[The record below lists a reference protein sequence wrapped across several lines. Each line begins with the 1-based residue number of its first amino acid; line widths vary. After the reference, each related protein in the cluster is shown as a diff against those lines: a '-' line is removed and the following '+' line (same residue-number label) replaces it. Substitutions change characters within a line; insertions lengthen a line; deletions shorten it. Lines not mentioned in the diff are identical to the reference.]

1 MSAAVDDT
9 AAALQRASIAPDTV
23 QNPAPLPPRP
33 TPPRIPPSFSRGR
46 IRPGFTLN
54 DIASSSSAGPSAG
67 GAEGAGLGAGRPSF
81 ADDPPRRQQPNNFCS
96 PFSNFSKIVSVPFHG
111 ALPIAHG
118 FSPQ

>member
-9 AAALQRASIAPDTV
+9 TAALQRASIAPDAV
-23 QNPAPLPPRP
+23 QNPVSVPPRP
-33 TPPRIPPSFSRGR
+33 TPPRLRGR
-46 IRPGFTLN
+46 LRPGFTLN

-81 ADDPPRRQQPNNFCS
+81 AVDPPRRQQPNNFCS
-96 PFSNFSKIVSVPFHG
+96 PFSNFSKIVSVSFHS
-111 ALPIAHG
+111 ALPVPHG